1 MADKTFLIAVITA
14 FLLLYLVVILWVGKL
29 GAKHSKDMRGYSIA
43 KGQVSPWV
51 IGVSFGATFASA
63 NLFLGVPGWAYTYGA
78 PTLWWTFGCFV
89 LTWGGLVL
97 FARKFWRDGQKN
109 GGALTLPHWLKIRYN
124 STAIQVIVGF
134 LALFNI
140 YYIVGQ
146 NVGLATT
153 FETIVGL
160 PYMWGIVLGV
170 VVTIAYLFVGGA
182 YAQYIGDALQGILMC
197 FCGVVLFVSLA
208 WTIGGGWGF
217 LGELGS
223 RLSAI
228 DPSLMEP
235 VAKSGPFYSWM
246 AILSIEWL
254 LFTFGLLP
262 HLMNKVLSIDK
273 EEGLRPFILSSG
285 ITLFLLSCFAVF
297 AGMAARVLMPDL
309 PSADAAIPAYIE
321 YTFPTVIVALLI
333 GGLLS
338 AILSTTNSLYLG
350 MSAIIGN
357 DIFKPLI
364 APIIYGKS
372 KLNDAHVDRGTLL
385 VSRVGLLVIGVVSM
399 IMSFKRPDSL
409 ALLTQFGISAII
421 SGVIAPITLG
431 YIWKRANRAGA
442 LMSTLGGAGCYIILT
457 TFGIQE
463 NVFIALG
470 ISSILGFILMIA
482 VCLLTAPKSVP
493 KEKAPGYAVG
503 LE

>member
-1 MADKTFLIAVITA
+1 MDDKTFLIGAITA
-14 FLLLYLVVILWVGKL
+14 FLVLYLVVILWVGKL

-43 KGQVSPWV
+43 RGQVRPWV
-51 IGVSFGATFASA
+51 VGVSFGATYASA

-89 LTWGGLVL
+89 LTWGGLVV
-97 FARKFWRDGQKN
+97 FARRFWRDGQKN
-109 GGALTLPHWLKIRYN
+109 GGALTLPHWLKIRYG

-140 YYIVGQ
+140 YYVVGQ

-153 FETIVGL
+153 FETIMGL
-160 PYMWGIVLGV
+160 PYFWGVVLGV
-170 VVTIAYLFVGGA
+170 AVTIAYLFVGGA

-197 FCGVVLFVSLA
+197 VTGVILFASLA
-208 WTIGGGWGF
+208 WTIGGGWNF
-217 LGELGS
+217 LGELGA
-223 RLSAI
+223 RLEAI
-228 DPSLMEP
+228 DPSLTAP
-235 VAKSGPFYSWM
+235 VAKTGPFYSWM

-262 HLMNKVLSIDK
+262 HLMNKVLSIGK
-273 EEGLRPFILSSG
+273 EEDLRPFILSSG

-297 AGMAARVLMPDL
+297 AGMAARVLMPGL
-309 PSADAAIPAYIE
+309 GSADAAIPAYIAHA
-321 YTFPTVIVALLI
+321 FPTVVIALMI

-350 MSAIIGN
+350 MSSIIGN
-357 DIFKPLI
+357 DLFKPLV
-364 APIIYGKS
+364 APLLYGRSPANEARIDKS
-372 KLNDAHVDRGTLL
+372 TLM
-385 VSRVGLLVIGVVSM
+385 VSRIGLIAIGVASM

-421 SGVIAPITLG
+421 SGVIAPIALG
-431 YIWKRANRAGA
+431 YVWKRANRTGA
-442 LMSTLGGAGCYIILT
+442 LVSTLGGAGCYIALT
-457 TFGIQE
+457 TLEIQN

-470 ISSILGFILMIA
+470 ISSLLGFALMVA
-482 VCLLTAPKSVP
+482 VCLVTGQQAGD
-493 KEKAPGYAVG
+493 EAGGYAVNAKP
-503 LE
+503 L

>member
-1 MADKTFLIAVITA
+1 MADKTFLIWAITA
-14 FLLLYLVVILWVGKL
+14 FLLLYIVVILWIGKL
-29 GAKHSKDMRGYSIA
+29 GAKHSKNMRGYSLA
-43 KGQVSPWV
+43 RGQVSPWV

-78 PTLWWTFGCFV
+78 PTLWWTFGCFA

-97 FARKFWRDGQKN
+97 FARKFWHDGQRN

-134 LALFNI
+134 LTLFNI

-153 FETIVGL
+153 FETIMGL
-160 PYMWGIVLGV
+160 PYFWGVVLGV

-182 YAQYIGDALQGILMC
+182 YAQYIGDAIQGILMC
-197 FCGVVLFVSLA
+197 VCGVVLFGSLA
-208 WTIGGGWGF
+208 WTIGGGWNF
-217 LGELGS
+217 LGELGA
-223 RLSAI
+223 RLNAI
-228 DPSLMEP
+228 DPALTAP
-235 VAKSGPFYSWM
+235 VAKTGPFYSWM

-297 AGMAARVLMPDL
+297 AGMAARVLMPEL

-321 YTFPTVIVALLI
+321 HAFPTVVVAI
-333 GGLLS
+333 MVGGLLS

-364 APIIYGKS
+364 APFIYGKS
-372 KLNDAHVDRGTLL
+372 KDSEVQTDKGTLL
-385 VSRVGLLVIGVVSM
+385 VSRVGLVVIGAVSM
-399 IMSFKRPDSL
+399 VMSFKRPDSL

-431 YIWKRANRAGA
+431 YIWKRANRTGA
-442 LMSTLGGAGCYIILT
+442 LVSTLGGAGCYIVLS
-457 TFGIQE
+457 TFGIQN

-470 ISSILGFILMIA
+470 ISSILGFALMIA
-482 VCLLTAPKSVP
+482 VCLVTSPQSASEKS
-493 KEKAPGYAVG
+493 AGYAVG